1 MMDIKLYLTPTDP
14 WCKKAK
20 EWLKKKKLSFEERDV
35 EESDKFRD
43 EMLEKS
49 GQLAIPLIDF
59 DGKIIIGFQE
69 KALEEALKNAKP

>member
-14 WCKKAK
+14 WCKKTK
-20 EWLKKKKLSFEERDV
+20 EWLKKKKVSFEECDV

>member
-20 EWLKKKKLSFEERDV
+20 EWLKKKKVSFEECDV